1 MPTLHSSPHESSGTA
16 RSTVVA
22 LEADK
27 PPVSFSRFAELQ
39 TWRMLGLVTAI
50 AVMFAIFNFLTGG
63 LFFTPR
69 NLSNLSVQTSV
80 TALLTVGM
88 TWLMVARQIDLS
100 GGALIALLG
109 VMVAKCQATFGWPL
123 GATLAAALA
132 LGLLVG
138 LVQGFIITRLAIPAF
153 IATLAAF
160 SYLRGAAFIASDGMT
175 IAGLGDGFSMIAN
188 TNVPVVV
195 SVVVFLFAGAIV
207 ATRKVMSWMKAEK
220 KRKTRPVDVVATV
233 VFVLCTLVGAWA
245 FGAYRGIPSPVV
257 AFLVVIG
264 AATFVANNTAF
275 GRHIYAIGA
284 NPEAARRVGINVK
297 GMLMALFVLSSLLAT
312 LGALI
317 QTSRLDAGSPGT
329 AEFLAL
335 DAISASVIG
344 GTSLFG
350 GRGTVAGS
358 ALGALLMSTIANGL
372 SIMGT
377 NTYWQL
383 VTTGALLVAALTIDR
398 VTNRGEQA

>member
-1 MPTLHSSPHESSGTA
+1 MPSS
-16 RSTVVA
+16 RSTPVEGSATAPSPVA
-22 LEADK
+22 AESIK
-27 PPVSFSRFAELQ
+27 PPLSFSRFAELQ
-39 TWRMLGLVTAI
+39 AWRMLGLVTAI
-50 AVMFAIFNFLTGG
+50 AVLFAIFTFLTSGV
-63 LFFTPR
+63 FFTPR

-100 GGALIALLG
+100 GGALIALIG
-109 VMVAKCQATFGWPL
+109 VLVARCEVTFGWPL
-123 GATLAAALA
+123 GGTLAAASC

-138 LVQGFIITRLAIPAF
+138 LVQGLIVTHLAIPAF

-160 SYLRGAAFIASDGMT
+160 SYLRGAAFIASEGTT

-188 TNVPVVV
+188 TNVPVAV
-195 SVVVFLFAGAIV
+195 SVAAFLFAGLVVI
-207 ATRKVMSWMKAEK
+207 TRKAMSWMKPENK
-220 KRKTRPVDVVATV
+220 GKTRPVNAVSTGVL
-233 VFVLCTLVGAWA
+233 VLCALLGAYV
-245 FGAYRGIPSPVV
+245 FGRYRGIPSPVV
-257 AFLVVIG
+257 ALLAVIG
-264 AATFVANNTAF
+264 AATFVASNTAF

-297 GMLMALFVLSSLLAT
+297 GMLIGLFVLSSLLST

-317 QTSRLDAGSPGT
+317 QTSRLDAGSPDT

-335 DAISASVIG
+335 DAISACVTG
-344 GTSLFG
+344 GTSLSG

-358 ALGALLMSTIANGL
+358 ALGALFMSTIANGL
-372 SIMGT
+372 SMMGI

-383 VTTGALLVAALTIDR
+383 VTTGIVLVAALTIDR
-398 VTNRGEQA
+398 VTRQGEQT

>member
-1 MPTLHSSPHESSGTA
+1 MPTLHSSLHENTGTA
-16 RSTVVA
+16 QTSRDA
-22 LEADK
+22 IEQIN
-27 PPVSFSRFAELQ
+27 PPVSFSRFSELQ
-39 TWRMLGLVTAI
+39 TWRMLGLVLAI
-50 AVMFAIFNFLTGG
+50 AVMFVIFNFLTAG

-109 VMVAKCQATFGWPL
+109 VLVAKSQVTLGWPL
-123 GATLAAALA
+123 GATLTAALA
-132 LGLLVG
+132 LGVLVG
-138 LVQGFIITRLAIPAF
+138 LAQGFIITRLAIPAF

-160 SYLRGAAFIASDGMT
+160 SYLRGAAFITSDGMT
-175 IAGLGDGFSMIAN
+175 IAGLGDGFSTIAN
-188 TNVPVVV
+188 TNVPWALSIAAFVIAAAVVAV
-195 SVVVFLFAGAIV
+195 
-207 ATRKVMSWMKAEK
+207 RKVVAWSKAENK
-220 KRKTRPVDVVATV
+220 GKLRPVDVVATV
-233 VFVLCTLVGAWA
+233 TFVLCALVGAWA
-245 FGAYRGIPSPVV
+245 FGSYRGIPSPVV
-257 AFLVVIG
+257 AFLVVVGI
-264 AATFVANNTAF
+264 ASFVANNTAF

-284 NPEAARRVGINVK
+284 SPEAARRAGINVK
-297 GMLMALFVLSSLLAT
+297 GMLIGLFVLSSVLAT

-398 VTNRGEQA
+398 VTNKGEQA

>member
-1 MPTLHSSPHESSGTA
+1 MPTVDSSIRESVGTA
-16 RSTVVA
+16 SSTPVTEPV
-22 LEADK
+22 K
-27 PPVSFSRFAELQ
+27 PPVSFSHFAELQ
-39 TWRMLGLVTAI
+39 TWRMLGLIVAI
-50 AVMFAIFNFLTGG
+50 AVMFAIFQVTTGG

-80 TALLTVGM
+80 TALLTVGL

-100 GGALIALLG
+100 GGALIALVG
-109 VMVAKCQATFGWPL
+109 VLVAKSQVTLGWPL

-132 LGLLVG
+132 LGVIVG
-138 LVQGFIITRLAIPAF
+138 LAQGYIITRLSIPAF

-160 SYLRGAAFIASDGMT
+160 SYLRGAAFIVTDGMT
-175 IAGLGDGFSMIAN
+175 VAGLGDNFYLIAN
-188 TNVPVVV
+188 TNVPTIL
-195 SVVVFLFAGAIV
+195 SIAAILAAGIMMV
-207 ATRKVMSWMKAEK
+207 AKKLRYWRKPEN
-220 KRKTRPVDVVATV
+220 RGKTRPVEIVSVI
-233 VFVLCTLVGAWA
+233 VFALCTIVGAWA

-257 AFLVVIG
+257 AALIVIG
-264 AATFVANNTAF
+264 AASFIANNTAF

-284 NPEAARRVGINVK
+284 SPEAARRAGINVK
-297 GMLMALFVLSSLLAT
+297 GMLIGLFVLSSVLAT
-312 LGALI
+312 IGSLI
-317 QTSRLDAGSPGT
+317 QTSRLDAGAPGT

-335 DAISASVIG
+335 DAISACVIG

-372 SIMGT
+372 SLMGT

-383 VTTGALLVAALTIDR
+383 VTTGALLVAALTIER